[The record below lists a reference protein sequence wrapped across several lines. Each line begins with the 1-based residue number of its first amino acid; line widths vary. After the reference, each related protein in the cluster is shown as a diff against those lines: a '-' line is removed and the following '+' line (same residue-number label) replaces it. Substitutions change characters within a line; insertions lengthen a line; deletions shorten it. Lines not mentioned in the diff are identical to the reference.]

1 MQKSETD
8 KLQASSF
15 KLQAVGR
22 KLRGKNSRLVA
33 CGLQLAVVCFTLY
46 ACNSKP
52 SPDTS
57 TKFDQY
63 FIQGE
68 QLYIRHCS
76 NCHQKNA
83 KGLGLIYP
91 PLDTS
96 DYMQNH
102 LEEVLCLM
110 RNGKSGE
117 LLVNGKSFNQAMPGI
132 QTLSDLEIAEIATYI
147 YNSWSHSRGIID
159 VKVASQILSS
169 CDSLSKR

>member
-1 MQKSETD
+1 MGKID
-8 KLQASSF
+8 KLQVSSF
-15 KLQAVGR
+15 GLQPVGR
-22 KLRGKNSRLVA
+22 KLRSKNSSLAA
-33 CGLQLAVVCFTLY
+33 CGLKLVAFCCMLFY

-52 SPDTS
+52 SPEHS
-57 TKFDQY
+57 PKFEQY
-63 FIQGE
+63 FVQGE
-68 QLYIRHCS
+68 QLYIRLCS
-76 NCHQKNA
+76 NCHQKNG

-117 LLVNGKSFNQAMPGI
+117 LLVNGKSFNQAMPGV

-147 YNSWSHSRGIID
+147 YNSWSHSKGIVD
-159 VKVASQILSS
+159 VKLASQILSS
-169 CDSLSKR
+169 CDSTSNR

>member
-1 MQKSETD
+1 MNVLGRLKGS
-8 KLQASSF
+8 LQAI
-15 KLQAVGR
+15 AVCC
-22 KLRGKNSRLVA
+22 A
-33 CGLQLAVVCFTLY
+33 LY
-46 ACNSKP
+46 GCNSKP
-52 SPDTS
+52 SPATS

-68 QLYIRHCS
+68 QLYLSHCS
-76 NCHQKNA
+76 NCHQKNG

-110 RNGKSGE
+110 RNGKDGP
-117 LLVNGKSFNQAMPGI
+117 LVVNGKGFNQPMPGI
-132 QTLSDLEIAEIATYI
+132 PTLSDLEIAEIATYI
-147 YNSWSHSRGIID
+147 YNSWNHNKGIVD

-169 CDSLSKR
+169 CDSIADQ

>member
-1 MQKSETD
+1 MGKTD
-8 KLQASSF
+8 KLQVFSL
-15 KLQAVGR
+15 KLQAVDGKR
-22 KLRGKNSRLVA
+22 RGKNSSFAACSLQLVA
-33 CGLQLAVVCFTLY
+33 FCCMLLCT
-46 ACNSKP
+46 CTSKP

-68 QLYIRHCS
+68 QLYLRHCS
-76 NCHQKNA
+76 NCHQKNG

-96 DYMQNH
+96 DYMENH
-102 LEEVLCLM
+102 LKEVVCLM

-117 LLVNGKSFNQAMPGI
+117 LLVNGKNFNQAMPGV

-147 YNSWSHSRGIID
+147 YNSWSHSKGIID
-159 VKVASQILSS
+159 VKSVSQILSS
-169 CDSLSKR
+169 CDSLSSQ

>member
-1 MQKSETD
+1 MGKTD

-22 KLRGKNSRLVA
+22 KNSRLAA
-33 CGLQLAVVCFTLY
+33 CSLQLVAFCCLLY
-46 ACNSKP
+46 ACNSK
-52 SPDTS
+52 SPGTS

-76 NCHQKNA
+76 NCHQKNG

-96 DYMQNH
+96 DYMLNH
-102 LEEVLCLM
+102 VEEVLCLM

-117 LLVNGKSFNQAMPGI
+117 LIVNGKNFNQPMPGVP
-132 QTLSDLEIAEIATYI
+132 TLTDLEIAEIATYI
-147 YNSWSHSRGIID
+147 YNSWSHNKGIVD
-159 VKVASQILSS
+159 VKMASQILSA
-169 CDSLSKR
+169 CDSL